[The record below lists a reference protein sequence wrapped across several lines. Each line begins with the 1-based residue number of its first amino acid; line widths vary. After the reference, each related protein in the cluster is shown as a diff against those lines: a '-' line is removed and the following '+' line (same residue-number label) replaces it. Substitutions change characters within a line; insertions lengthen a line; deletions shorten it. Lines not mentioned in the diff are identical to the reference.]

1 MTFRSLLKI
10 VRKGADFNFIIL
22 FANIE
27 RRCKEDSYCDYIRI
41 SQIYIAG
48 RNINLVQK
56 VALCFRIKKHTK
68 NMTFWHTRL
77 ETVNCVISDVI
88 LQE

>member
-10 VRKGADFNFIIL
+10 VTKGADFYLFIL
-22 FANIE
+22 SANIE
-27 RRCKEDSYCDYIRI
+27 RRRKQDSYCDYIRI

-48 RNINLVQK
+48 RNINLVHK

-68 NMTFWHTRL
+68 NMTFL
-77 ETVNCVISDVI
+77 A
-88 LQE
+88 

>member
-10 VRKGADFNFIIL
+10 VRKGADFYLVIL
-22 FANIE
+22 SANIE
-27 RRCKEDSYCDYIRI
+27 RRRKQDSYCNYIRI

-48 RNINLVQK
+48 RNINLVHK

-68 NMTFWHTRL
+68 NITFFA
-77 ETVNCVISDVI
+77 
-88 LQE
+88 

>member
-10 VRKGADFNFIIL
+10 VRKGADFYLFIL

-27 RRCKEDSYCDYIRI
+27 RRRKQDSYCDYIRTLF

-48 RNINLVQK
+48 RNINLVCK
-56 VALCFRIKKHTK
+56 VALRFRI
-68 NMTFWHTRL
+68 
-77 ETVNCVISDVI
+77 
-88 LQE
+88 